1 MPVILGVKVKNQRS
15 FQKKIKKLLT
25 CLRLSYIL
33 SDEATQIGEGMKRR
47 GAGRYCFCS
56 LRTRKD
62 YVERLLYV

>member
-1 MPVILGVKVKNQRS
+1 MPAILGVKVKSHKS

-47 GAGRYCFCS
+47 GAGRYYFCS
-56 LRTRKD
+56 LPTRKD
-62 YVERLLYV
+62 CVEQLLCV